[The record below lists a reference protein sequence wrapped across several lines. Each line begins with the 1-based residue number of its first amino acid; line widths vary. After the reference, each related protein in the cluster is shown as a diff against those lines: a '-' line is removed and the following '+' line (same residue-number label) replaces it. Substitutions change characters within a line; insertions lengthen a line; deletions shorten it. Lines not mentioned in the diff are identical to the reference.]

1 MQTSIKLPI
10 YIDELIF
17 NKLNAK
23 YEPDYTKFNK
33 NLHLNQNENLIYLG
47 TYFPRSYAESYLI
60 FKNLF
65 NNYIINKTYLDKQ
78 KINILDIGSGTGGNL
93 SGLLMSIIKNLSNKI
108 NINILAIDGNKEAL
122 EILQK
127 IVFKIQ
133 IQYNLNISLNCQYI
147 SFENI
152 DELYKNSKV
161 YFENSYDVITT
172 SKMINEILDS
182 DNNAY
187 YEFCD
192 YYLPHLSND
201 GFLSIV
207 DVTMKINSQFL
218 PIILN
223 KQVNKFIK
231 NNTEDYKTII
241 PTSCYINEETCSQD
255 CFTNNIFYISHST
268 KQNDMSKIT
277 YRILAN
283 KEFADNI
290 LDKIEIGCVVGQTQ
304 SETKHCH
311 HTSEKNNVTAFKV

>member
-10 YIDELIF
+10 YMNELIF

-23 YEPDYTKFNK
+23 YEPNYTKFNK

-47 TYFPRSYAESYLI
+47 TYFPRSYAENYLI

-65 NNYIINKTYLDKQ
+65 NNDVINKTYLDKRE
-78 KINILDIGSGTGGNL
+78 INILDIGSGTGGNL
-93 SGLLMSIIKNLSNKI
+93 SGLLMSIIENLSDKI
-108 NINILAIDGNKEAL
+108 NINILAIDGNKDAL
-122 EILQK
+122 AILQK
-127 IVFKIQ
+127 IVFRIQ
-133 IQYNLNISLNCQYI
+133 IKYSLNISLNCQYI
-147 SFENI
+147 NFENI
-152 DELYKNSKV
+152 DELYQSSKV
-161 YFENSYDVITT
+161 YFEYDYDVITT
-172 SKMINEILDS
+172 SKMINEILNN

-187 YEFCD
+187 YKFCD
-192 YYLPHLSND
+192 FYLPHLSNN

-255 CFTNNIFYISHST
+255 CFTNNIFYISHSA

-304 SETKHCH
+304 SERKHCH

>member
-1 MQTSIKLPI
+1 MQISIKLPI

-33 NLHLNQNENLIYLG
+33 NLHLSQNENLTYLG

-65 NNYIINKTYLDKQ
+65 NNDIVKKTYLDKQ
-78 KINILDIGSGTGGNL
+78 EINILDIGSGTGGNL
-93 SGLLMSIIKNLSNKI
+93 SGLLMSIVENLSDKTD
-108 NINILAIDGNKEAL
+108 INILTIDGNKDAL

-147 SFENI
+147 SFESI
-152 DELYKNSKV
+152 DVLYQNSKV

-172 SKMINEILDS
+172 SKMINEILHN

-187 YEFCD
+187 YDFCD
-192 YYLPHLSND
+192 YYLPHLADD

-223 KQVNKFIK
+223 KQVNRFIK
-231 NNTEDYKTII
+231 NNAESYKTII
-241 PTSCYINEETCSQD
+241 PTSCYINEEICLQD
-255 CFTNNIFYISHST
+255 CFTNNIFHISHT
-268 KQNDMSKIT
+268 EKQNDMSKIT

-290 LDKIEIGCVVGQTQ
+290 LDKIETGCIIGQTQ
-304 SETKHCH
+304 SETKYCH
-311 HTSEKNNVTAFKV
+311 HTSDKNTTTAFKV